1 MKKFLLLLAFALPL
15 LSCNKNKDP
24 FAGKECWTLDA
35 TNVGQ
40 SGAILNGYFNP
51 SEEAP
56 NIFYYFLI
64 STDNAAL
71 TVEDAM
77 KGEVTFAWGSEDCIP
92 DENHKVSAYISEIF
106 QPETTYYFRA
116 LIYKVSETEEEEF
129 VLAENINSFTTKSLR
144 TGVVSLD
151 VTESTPF
158 SATLPGRLDSDAGE
172 DVYLQAWFIWGPEG
186 STLETLQQSGTK
198 VDASFA
204 EGAQGGNSAFSAGIA
219 ELWPSTT
226 YSYVA
231 CARFGEEIVYGDV
244 KSFTTPELNLSVT
257 TLDASAGPVKAT
269 LTAAI
274 SPNIKGFYGPDL
286 FFLVGPRGSSLESL
300 KADGIKARATV
311 DFGGDYQSFTAVTPI
326 LDMATDYSYVAG
338 AKLAGKEAYG
348 EVKDFST
355 TTRTAPEGA
364 VEMGLSVFWA
374 PKNVGAETE
383 ADDGDFY
390 AWGEVEPKETYTA
403 DNYKWLKD
411 GVYIKYNV
419 DVDRLTRLEP
429 EDDAATANWGAPW
442 RTATAAEW
450 QELADECDWTEE
462 QRNGKPGYLVTSR
475 RTGNSIY
482 LLSISTSSGSAGYI
496 YRGALVYSSCEKGQ
510 YRALSSICIRYDSSV
525 SKPELTNVYF
535 RFQGTQIRPVRE

>member
-1 MKKFLLLLAFALPL
+1 MKKILLLLAFALPL
-15 LSCNKNKDP
+15 LSCKKDP
-24 FAGKECWTLDA
+24 FAGKQCVTLEA

-40 SGAILNGYFNP
+40 SGATLNGFFNP
-51 SEEAP
+51 FEDAP
-56 NIFYYFLI
+56 NIFCYFLV
-64 STDNAAL
+64 SEDENTL
-71 TVEDAM
+71 TVEDVKAG
-77 KGEVTFAWGSEDCIP
+77 KCYVFGSEEAVP
-92 DENHKVSAYISEIF
+92 DANHRVSMPLTEVLKPA
-106 QPETTYYFRA
+106 TTYYFRA
-116 LIYKVSETEEEEF
+116 LIYKVSETEEEGF
-129 VLAENINSFTTKSLR
+129 VLADNIKSFTTKSLR

-172 DVYLQAWFIWGPEG
+172 DVYLQAWFLWGLEG

-198 VDASFA
+198 VDARFA

-231 CARFGEEIVYGDV
+231 CARFGEEILYGDV

-300 KADGIKARATV
+300 KADGIKAKAAV
-311 DFGGDYQSFTAVTPI
+311 DFGGDYQSFSAVTPI

-348 EVKDFST
+348 EIKDFST

-390 AWGEVEPKETYTA
+390 AWGEVEPKETYSA
-403 DNYKWLKD
+403 DNYKWYKD
-411 GVYIKYNV
+411 GVYTKYNV

-442 RTATAAEW
+442 RMATAAEW

-482 LLSISTSSGSAGYI
+482 LLRISTSGSAGNY
-496 YRGALVYSSCEKGQ
+496 YRGTLVYSSCEKGQ
-510 YRALSSICIRYDSSV
+510 YRAMSSICIIHYDSSV

>member
-15 LSCNKNKDP
+15 LSCKKDP
-24 FAGKECWTLDA
+24 FAGKQCVTLDA

-40 SGAILNGYFNP
+40 SGATLNGFFNP
-51 SEEAP
+51 FEDAP
-56 NIFYYFLI
+56 NIFYYFLV
-64 STDNAAL
+64 SEDENTL
-71 TVEDAM
+71 TVEDVKAG
-77 KGEVTFAWGSEDCIP
+77 KCYAFGSEEAVP
-92 DENHKVSAYISEIF
+92 DANHRVSTPLTEVLKPA
-106 QPETTYYFRA
+106 TTYYFRA

-129 VLAENINSFTTKSLR
+129 VLADNIKSFTTKSLR

-172 DVYLQAWFIWGPEG
+172 DVYLQAWFLWGPEV

-231 CARFGEEIVYGDV
+231 CARFREEILYGDV

-411 GVYIKYNV
+411 GVYTKYNV

-442 RTATAAEW
+442 RTATASEW

-475 RTGNSIY
+475 HTGNSIY
-482 LLSISTSSGSAGYI
+482 LLSISTSGSAGYY

-510 YRALSSICIRYDSSV
+510 YRAMSSICIRYDSSV
-525 SKPELTNVYF
+525 SKPELSNVYF